1 MAATLV
7 NDIVHDSLNYWAQQV
22 LAFESEVSNEEDSH
36 RRSSRESDVHREIVR
51 LLVSC
56 LDYRQQG

>member
-1 MAATLV
+1 ML
-7 NDIVHDSLNYWAQQV
+7 IKSLEDED
-22 LAFESEVSNEEDSH
+22 LDESFESEVSNEEDAG
-36 RRSSRESDVHREIVR
+36 RRSSREPDVHREIVR

>member
-1 MAATLV
+1 ML
-7 NDIVHDSLNYWAQQV
+7 IKSLEDED
-22 LAFESEVSNEEDSH
+22 LDESFESEVSNEEDA
-36 RRSSRESDVHREIVR
+36 RQRSSRESDVHREIVR